1 MTEGKLLLATTNPG
15 KVKEMKAFL
24 SQLPLDVYSLSDVN
38 IKDRFIETGKTFMDN
53 AGGKSLFYSQFWDGM
68 TLGEDSG
75 LSIDYLNGAPG
86 VFSARY
92 SGPQADDEK
101 NINKV
106 LKMMK
111 DVPDEKRRARFISCM
126 VLSQRK
132 KGITEI
138 TESAEGFITQV
149 KKGCYGFGYDPIFF
163 YPPLNKTFAELLPES
178 KNEISHRGKALKKLK
193 SFLLTFEKNNS

>member
-1 MTEGKLLLATTNPG
+1 LTEDKLLLATTNPG
-15 KVKEMKAFL
+15 KAKEMKAFL
-24 SQLPLDVYSLSDVN
+24 SQLPLEIYSLSDVN
-38 IKDRFIETGKTFMDN
+38 IKDRFIETGETFLEN
-53 AGGKSLFYSQFWDGM
+53 ARGKSLFYGQFWDGL
-68 TLGEDSG
+68 TIGEDSG
-75 LSIDYLNGAPG
+75 LSIDYLNGDPG

-92 SGPQADDEK
+92 SDPQADDEK
-101 NINKV
+101 NIKKV

-111 DVPDEKRRARFISCM
+111 GVPDKKRRARFISCM

-138 TESAEGFITQV
+138 MESAEGFITQA
-149 KKGCYGFGYDPIFF
+149 KKGRHGFGYDPIFF

-193 SFLLTFEKNNS
+193 SFLLTFEMNNS